1 MTHAKVIAMHTS
13 SRRRPPCFQ
22 AERFHLR
29 HRPIVMRLNLLL
41 AALATLLVT
50 PTRAAPPEAITKI
63 VPPVIDDVMWQDPFL
78 PLPTWLPKFSDTLV
92 PLWLEA
98 LARPEAETRRVAA
111 GTFAI
116 AASRSMPGLEPALE
130 PLQEI
135 LREDD
140 DPVVRRSAAAA
151 LVAMGAKAAADDLA
165 AAAANDGLLMAEIVE
180 PALAAWGV
188 ASADDVWMARLSD
201 PLCEPALQRIAIES
215 LTTAGVTAAVEP
227 LLATVVDDTRPLAVR
242 VAAARA
248 CGRLQ
253 ATGLTDTAGDLAS
266 RKLRPRHTGPLLAA
280 LLLAR
285 HDDSVAS
292 DLLATLA
299 VDPEP
304 AVATAALDR
313 LREIDN
319 SLALPLA
326 AGAIVSADAG
336 MRRIG
341 SEILIEQGD
350 AAAVSA
356 LCPLLNDRNPD
367 VRALVAGALIDFATN
382 DSLLTVT
389 VIDGTTSVLDGSGW
403 RGLEQASLVLGTL
416 DHEPAADRLL
426 ELMEHERPE
435 AAIAAAWALRKLS
448 VEATLAPLLT
458 FAEGAHEKL
467 AGPGPPRYVGLQE
480 SQVFQFFCEVRYE
493 PAETLMRKFIP
504 KSTLLPEARGAACW
518 ALGHLKETADDED
531 LARAFAA
538 RLADVGGPN
547 PENDLVRT
555 MTAISLGRMKAESQI
570 STLRTFAEQHGPIDT
585 VGLGCLWA
593 IEQITGE
600 PMETI
605 ETLNFGVSGWFLQP
619 QFR

>member
-1 MTHAKVIAMHTS
+1 MHFCS
-13 SRRRPPCFQ
+13 QRHPPCST
-22 AERFHLR
+22 AERSHLR
-29 HRPIVMRLNLLL
+29 HCPIVMRLTLLL
-41 AALATLLVT
+41 VMFATLAAT
-50 PTRAAPPEAITKI
+50 NATAAPPEAIAKI
-63 VPPVIDDVMWQDPFL
+63 APPVVDDVMWQDPFL

-116 AASRSMPGLEPALE
+116 AANRSMPGLEQAVE
-130 PLQEI
+130 PLQAI

-140 DPVVRRSAAAA
+140 DPVVRRTAASA
-151 LVAMGAKAAADDLA
+151 LVAIGANEAADDLA

-180 PALAAWGV
+180 PALARWGV
-188 ASADDVWMARLSD
+188 ASAHDVWMTRIAD
-201 PLCEPALQRIAIES
+201 PLCEPALQRLAIES
-215 LTTAGVTAAVEP
+215 LATAGVTSAVEP
-227 LLATVVDDTRPLAVR
+227 LLATVVDDSRPLAVR
-242 VAAARA
+242 VAAARG
-248 CGRLQ
+248 CGQLQ
-253 ATGLTDTAGDLAS
+253 ASGLTQTAGDLAS
-266 RKLRPRHTGPLLAA
+266 RKLRPRHTGPLLAT

-285 HDDSVAS
+285 HDDPAAS
-292 DLLATLA
+292 DLLTTLA
-299 VDPEP
+299 KDAEP

-326 AGAIVSADAG
+326 TAAIASADAG
-336 MRRIG
+336 LRRVG
-341 SEILIEQGD
+341 SEILITQGD
-350 AAAVSA
+350 AAAITA
-356 LCPLLNDRNPD
+356 LCPLLDDRNPD
-367 VRALVAGALIDFATN
+367 VRGMVAGALVDFATN

-389 VIDGTTSVLDGSGW
+389 VIDGTTAVLADSGW

-435 AAIAAAWALRKLS
+435 AAIAASWALRKLS

-458 FAEGAHEKL
+458 FAETSHEAM
-467 AGPGPPRYVGLQE
+467 AGPGPSRHVGLQV
-480 SQVFQFFCEVRYE
+480 SQLFQFFGEVRYA

-504 KSTLLPEARGAACW
+504 KSTLLPDARGAACW
-518 ALGHLKETADDED
+518 ALGYLKETAGDED

-555 MTAISLGRMKAESQI
+555 MTAISLGRMKSESQI

-605 ETLNFGVSGWFLQP
+605 ETLTFGVSGWFLQP
-619 QFR
+619 QLR